1 MAKISFLLDLDLGH
15 FYPTLGLAQ
24 RLKNEGHEIFYLGIN
39 DLQSE
44 VEKNGFT
51 LYPIFQESYPPG
63 FVSHYA
69 QLLKEKPELFRKN
82 MVPRPHL
89 GTIVRGTLDGALNEI
104 NPDLLIVVF
113 SLSIEIALIQHK
125 YPWLNIAVFMTWL
138 RKSDYNLSNH
148 ALNTFLKLPIEQ
160 QVEMIDV
167 FESSSAN
174 GLKVFFKIIDKIP
187 ELIPCPK
194 EFDLPDVHYG
204 KEVYHLD
211 SSIRA
216 ATKEN
221 TFIKKMAIPQGKK
234 IIYASLGSQAVLSVE
249 QALKVYGY
257 LYEIMLQP
265 ESSNWF
271 MVLVI
276 NKEITA
282 PGIDSI
288 AGSLQILSWAPQI
301 EMLNHA
307 HLAITHG
314 GLGTIK
320 ECIHA
325 EVPMIAL
332 PMRYDQFDNANR
344 LAYHKLGLFED
355 PATINQG
362 KLYSMMKNVLETPQF
377 YARVKEMKR
386 LFEAKVAEKIS
397 AQIIHQLITKPVS

>member
-1 MAKISFLLDLDLGH
+1 
-15 FYPTLGLAQ
+15 
-24 RLKNEGHEIFYLGIN
+24 
-39 DLQSE
+39 
-44 VEKNGFT
+44 
-51 LYPIFQESYPPG
+51 
-63 FVSHYA
+63 
-69 QLLKEKPELFRKN
+69 
-82 MVPRPHL
+82 
-89 GTIVRGTLDGALNEI
+89 
-104 NPDLLIVVF
+104 
-113 SLSIEIALIQHK
+113 
-125 YPWLNIAVFMTWL
+125 
-138 RKSDYNLSNH
+138 
-148 ALNTFLKLPIEQ
+148 
-160 QVEMIDV
+160 
-167 FESSSAN
+167 
-174 GLKVFFKIIDKIP
+174 
-187 ELIPCPK
+187 
-194 EFDLPDVHYG
+194 
-204 KEVYHLD
+204 
-211 SSIRA
+211 
-216 ATKEN
+216 
-221 TFIKKMAIPQGKK
+221 MAIPQGKK